1 MDVIND
7 VEIDLDELLKDVAVP
22 SAADIPAGNTPSIPQ
37 DFPLDFEPDA
47 PISMGGGALS
57 GATMFSKAPEAS
69 GGRLRDASEVDL
81 SLTHFEKVEKFFSDT
96 PHHLFDS
103 SEFYKTVLKG
113 EGEEAQRLH
122 TALTKFLTATD
133 PKDRGVFKTQV
144 ESAYWN
150 FVSEMA
156 VKIASGRASP
166 EKKYAIRYGLVLPT
180 LLTQDQKDIF
190 SKIIDENTYRE
201 AVYYLD
207 EWFGNIGSGRISPS
221 ATDEVRVS
229 RKGNESDRFLQL
241 LEKARGKL
249 QTAENLL
256 KAKAEEINR
265 SEDAIKQQMGHI
277 FTHEFMANIAGVKA
291 PYSEIQKQQIGQI
304 NEQLKKLLTLDKE
317 LQRFVSDYQTADGDV
332 RSLKEKVESSGGST
346 VNVSAAEGEYD
357 TVRQMAKMT
366 CGRKGN
372 QFPILSREYFRTFSN
387 DIGTRENVL
396 REMRWIESTDIQA
409 YCRQY
414 KTQYNRIPPFVILLP
429 TYGDIG
435 FCWEPFD
442 RYNRVTSRGRIA
454 IPMYPKNLRVSL
466 LMATADLRWQVAK
479 EKASYY
485 WMEEGLTGNYY
496 QWFQNQKLK
505 GDIKSYFIQDYIIWM
520 MKESEGIQKL
530 DKEVREVFWRY
541 MPFSNEVKE
550 KLKMRAPIY
559 QELCQRDLNRQM
571 SDGY

>member
-1 MDVIND
+1 M
-7 VEIDLDELLKDVAVP
+7 
-22 SAADIPAGNTPSIPQ
+22 Q
-37 DFPLDFEPDA
+37 
-47 PISMGGGALS
+47 
-57 GATMFSKAPEAS
+57 
-69 GGRLRDASEVDL
+69 
-81 SLTHFEKVEKFFSDT
+81 KVEKFFSDT

-346 VNVSAAEGEYD
+346 VNVSAA
-357 TVRQMAKMT
+357 VFNISPLRNP
-366 CGRKGN
+366 KGKKKW
-372 QFPILSREYFRTFSN
+372 RT
-387 DIGTRENVL
+387 
-396 REMRWIESTDIQA
+396 W
-409 YCRQY
+409 
-414 KTQYNRIPPFVILLP
+414 
-429 TYGDIG
+429 
-435 FCWEPFD
+435 
-442 RYNRVTSRGRIA
+442 
-454 IPMYPKNLRVSL
+454 
-466 LMATADLRWQVAK
+466 
-479 EKASYY
+479 
-485 WMEEGLTGNYY
+485 
-496 QWFQNQKLK
+496 
-505 GDIKSYFIQDYIIWM
+505 
-520 MKESEGIQKL
+520 
-530 DKEVREVFWRY
+530 
-541 MPFSNEVKE
+541 
-550 KLKMRAPIY
+550 
-559 QELCQRDLNRQM
+559 
-571 SDGY
+571 